1 MVKIKEKVKEIIKYL
16 KDNPRKIFEN
26 LTSYLTI
33 FVGILGIIIS
43 YGTGL
48 GLSPE
53 VLAYVVTLTAIA
65 NRIITYIRITFLK
78 ENSPEPSNDTVEEDS
93 FVME

>member
-1 MVKIKEKVKEIIKYL
+1 MVKKIVKKLIDYL
-16 KDNPRKIFEN
+16 RNNPRKIFEN

-33 FVGILGIIIS
+33 FVGILGIIVS
-43 YGTGL
+43 YGAGL